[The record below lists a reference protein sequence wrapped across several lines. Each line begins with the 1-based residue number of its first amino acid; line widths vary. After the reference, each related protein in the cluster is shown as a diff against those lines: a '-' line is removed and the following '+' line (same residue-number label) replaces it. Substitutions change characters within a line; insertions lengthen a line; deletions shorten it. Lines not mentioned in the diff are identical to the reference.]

1 MKQRDALNR
10 LYGDII
16 QMMKEEKR
24 VLIIAL
30 SIFIAI
36 SIVLMCAILQIKTNG
51 VQNADE
57 AAMLTTVAAKKPSEH
72 IVTRTKLK
80 EIPDVVTF
88 EDLLNRCTLTDAD
101 KHILREHYIN
111 EKSFLSIAMEMGYS
125 EDTVK
130 HRHQKILKK
139 IKKLL

>member
-51 VQNADE
+51 VQNTDE

-101 KHILREHYIN
+101 KHILREHYLN

>member
-1 MKQRDALNR
+1 MKQKDALNR

-16 QMMKEEKR
+16 QMMKEERR
-24 VLIIAL
+24 VLVIAL
-30 SIFIAI
+30 SIFIAL
-36 SIVLMCAILQIKTNG
+36 SIILMCTIFQLKTENLQS
-51 VQNADE
+51 VDE
-57 AAMLTTVAAKKPSEH
+57 GLMLTTMAAKKPSEH
-72 IVTRTKLK
+72 IVTRSKLK
-80 EIPDVVTF
+80 EIPDIVTF

-101 KHILREHYIN
+101 KHILREHYLN
-111 EKSFLSIAMEMGYS
+111 ERSFLSIAMEMGYS

>member
-36 SIVLMCAILQIKTNG
+36 SVVLMCAILQIKTNG
-51 VQNADE
+51 VQNTDE

-101 KHILREHYIN
+101 KHILREHYLN